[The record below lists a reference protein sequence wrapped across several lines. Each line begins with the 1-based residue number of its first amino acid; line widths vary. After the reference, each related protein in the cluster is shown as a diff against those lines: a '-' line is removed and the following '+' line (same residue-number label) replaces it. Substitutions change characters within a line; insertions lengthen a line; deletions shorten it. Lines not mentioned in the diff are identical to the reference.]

1 MGVDIFG
8 DQMPLVVLADGSFM
22 NGEVKYDAQNGKA
35 VFLDKRI
42 SETRLKSLYEKAAK
56 KLEMSTLILEK
67 DYYRSLY
74 LK

>member
-1 MGVDIFG
+1 MMRKIARLF
-8 DQMPLVVLADGSFM
+8 
-22 NGEVKYDAQNGKA
+22 
-35 VFLDKRI
+35 FLDKRI

-56 KLEMSTLILEK
+56 KLEMSAWILEK